1 MTRVVA
7 AWLEQVVEIPSR
19 TISGHDSAR
28 RRQRRTAVAVTLQDK
43 LAKLT
48 PERLAKVERRAAE
61 LYEEMTLRELRRAH
75 ELTQTAVAERLRI
88 KQASVARIEQRS
100 DLLLS
105 TLRSY
110 VQAMGG
116 ELDIVVRLPNRRPIR
131 LRELADLGS
140 SRLDSKGC
148 PADAASPAIG

>member
-1 MTRVVA
+1 M
-7 AWLEQVVEIPSR
+7 
-19 TISGHDSAR
+19 
-28 RRQRRTAVAVTLQDK
+28 AVTLEDK
-43 LAKLT
+43 LAELS
-48 PERLAKVERRAAE
+48 PEGLARVERRAAE
-61 LYEEMTLRELRRAH
+61 LYEEEMTLRELRRAH
-75 ELTQTAVAERLRI
+75 ELTQTAIAERLRI

-140 SRLDSKGC
+140 SRLDSKGR
-148 PADAASPAIG
+148 PADAASSATG

>member
-1 MTRVVA
+1 M
-7 AWLEQVVEIPSR
+7 
-19 TISGHDSAR
+19 
-28 RRQRRTAVAVTLQDK
+28 AVTLQDK

-61 LYEEMTLRELRRAH
+61 LYEEEMTLRELRKAH
-75 ELTQTAVAERLRI
+75 ELTQTAIAEKLHI

-116 ELDIVVRLPNRRPIR
+116 ELDIVARLPNRKPVR
-131 LRELADLGS
+131 LRELGDLDAKQADCE
-140 SRLDSKGC
+140 R
-148 PADAASPAIG
+148 AFA

>member
-1 MTRVVA
+1 M
-7 AWLEQVVEIPSR
+7 
-19 TISGHDSAR
+19 
-28 RRQRRTAVAVTLQDK
+28 AVTLQDK

-61 LYEEMTLRELRRAH
+61 LYEEEMTLRELRQAH
-75 ELTQTAVAERLRI
+75 QLTQAAIAEKLHI
-88 KQASVARIEQRS
+88 KQPSVARIEQQS

-116 ELDIVVRLPNRRPIR
+116 ELDIVARLPNRQPVRIVK
-131 LRELADLGS
+131 LRDLEAERS
-140 SRLDSKGC
+140 DCERAC
-148 PADAASPAIG
+148 A

>member
-1 MTRVVA
+1 M
-7 AWLEQVVEIPSR
+7 
-19 TISGHDSAR
+19 
-28 RRQRRTAVAVTLQDK
+28 AVTLQDR

-61 LYEEMTLRELRRAH
+61 LYEEEMTLRELRKAH
-75 ELTQTAVAERLRI
+75 ELTQTAIAERLRI

-116 ELDIVVRLPNRRPIR
+116 ELDIVVRLPNRRPVR
-131 LRELADLGS
+131 LRELGDLDAKRADGE
-140 SRLDSKGC
+140 RA
-148 PADAASPAIG
+148 PT

>member
-1 MTRVVA
+1 M
-7 AWLEQVVEIPSR
+7 E
-19 TISGHDSAR
+19 
-28 RRQRRTAVAVTLQDK
+28 DK
-43 LAKLT
+43 LAELS
-48 PERLAKVERRAAE
+48 PEGLARVERRAAE
-61 LYEEMTLRELRRAH
+61 LYEEEMTLRELRRAH
-75 ELTQTAVAERLRI
+75 ELTQTAIAERLRI

-140 SRLDSKGC
+140 SRLDSKGR
-148 PADAASPAIG
+148 PADAASSATG